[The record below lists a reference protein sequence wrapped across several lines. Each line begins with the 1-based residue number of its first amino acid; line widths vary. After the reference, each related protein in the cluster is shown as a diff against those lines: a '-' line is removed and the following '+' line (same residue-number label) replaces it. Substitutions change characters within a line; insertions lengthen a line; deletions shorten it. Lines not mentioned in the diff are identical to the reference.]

1 MLHISLLPALSWRVT
16 SVWSPRLAAQSLPSS
31 VYSFPTSYTDA
42 NGWKWE
48 NSCLRI
54 GGGFLEFKSSGM
66 SIHPTLRSTASWAL
80 SKITVLSYSPARC
93 SRQSWLESPLS
104 EPSGWHIKLLPMSEI
119 VGWPRNQA
127 AGDLESSSWPNWP
140 SKKAGQDVL
149 ELQTFR
155 AARDLQQGQNVQTL
169 TQNQSLKW
177 CTWNIE
183 LGWGKSVTQKLVF
196 VKAHLKNMLGKEVII
211 PT

>member
-1 MLHISLLPALSWRVT
+1 MRKLLSKNWR
-16 SVWSPRLAAQSLPSS
+16 RLPGVQVLRH
-31 VYSFPTSYTDA
+31 VYSSNPSFY
-42 NGWKWE
+42 
-48 NSCLRI
+48 CLVRI
-54 GGGFLEFKSSGM
+54 EQDNCPLVF
-66 SIHPTLRSTASWAL
+66 
-80 SKITVLSYSPARC
+80 PARW

-149 ELQTFR
+149 ESQTFR

-169 TQNQSLKW
+169 TQSQSLKW

-183 LGWGKSVTQKLVF
+183 LGWGKSVTQTLVF